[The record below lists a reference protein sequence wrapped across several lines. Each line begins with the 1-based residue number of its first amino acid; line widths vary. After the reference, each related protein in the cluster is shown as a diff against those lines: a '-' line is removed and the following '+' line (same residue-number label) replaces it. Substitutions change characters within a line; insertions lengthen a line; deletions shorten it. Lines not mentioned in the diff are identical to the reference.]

1 MFVFNTTFLVQPSVF
16 QSWIDWLHNSYCG
29 CISKDLSISGYEIFE
44 VMTIQE
50 DGSHTVS
57 VQWRCQDVSLV
68 DKLQVASDI
77 YCRLMGSKFGE
88 RCLAFSSVLK
98 KLQ

>member
-1 MFVFNTTFLVQPSVF
+1 
-16 QSWIDWLHNSYCG
+16 
-29 CISKDLSISGYEIFE
+29 
-44 VMTIQE
+44 MTIQE

-68 DKLQVASDI
+68 DKLQVASDK